1 MKEDK
6 VNVSISQ
13 EDDKEDKILVD
24 KAELREMVK
33 SIVSKKLNPIQEKRV
48 HKITKSQF
56 NEFVVKATKKLISEA
71 TSEKDSGVG
80 TYASDIDKWV
90 SESVDSLDKL
100 IEAGE
105 KLMAESPTHDYAI
118 QERNHIVQARIGIL
132 KGLKQQLVKVMED
145 LYRKV

>member
-6 VNVSISQ
+6 VNVSISK
-13 EDDKEDKILVD
+13 EDDQEEKILVD

-33 SIVSKKLNPIQEKRV
+33 SIVSKKLNPVQEKRI
-48 HKITKSQF
+48 HKITKSQL
-56 NEFVVKATKKLISEA
+56 NEFIARATQKIVSEVA
-71 TSEKDSGVG
+71 SEKDSGVG
-80 TYASDIDKWV
+80 DYASDIDKWV